1 MLVPI
6 ASKITKWLLVTKKE
20 GVVKLVTKKRGGVV
34 NESPLILN
42 DESNSPVA
50 PKLRNSCFPV
60 AVSLRI
66 L

>member
-1 MLVPI
+1 M
-6 ASKITKWLLVTKKE
+6 SHE
-20 GVVKLVTKKRGGVV
+20 KRGGVV

-50 PKLRNSCFPV
+50 QKLRNSGFTV

-66 L
+66 LQDVFHSSFLSDVKQI